1 LSEFVLSFMIRI
13 LFIINIFIIVPLSLL
28 AQESSEQSDLNDKVM
43 GIQSRNLD
51 SLYIAWTE
59 ERLMVPLSYVGTAN
73 DSLLPQW
80 GKLPDSIYKK
90 RLKAIPSVVDLT
102 FNSRVRSFIEMYT
115 QKRRSQVELMLGL
128 AEYYFPVFE
137 KALAEQG
144 LPLELKYLPVIES
157 GLNPVATSRVGA
169 QGLWQFMYGT
179 AKAYGLQMNSF
190 VDERWDPVKASRAA
204 VHYLKDLFDI
214 YGDWHLVIAAYNCG
228 PGNVNKAIRRT
239 GGKRNY
245 WDIYYHLPRETRGY
259 VPAFIA
265 SVYVMNYHYAHR
277 LTPLPTEYAALV
289 DTVWVEQDIHLK
301 QISEVLGISLLDLQ
315 RLNPQYRRSIIPGIG
330 GPYAISLP
338 REFALDFVG
347 LEDSIVNY
355 KREKFFSQANMNKS
369 PSYSK
374 YIPDSPKGNYVAL
387 TYRVKSGDNL
397 GYIAEWYDVGL
408 SRLRYWNNIYRSM
421 IRVGQKLT
429 VYVPKS
435 SRSRYEAIDRLSF
448 AEKQAL

>member
-1 LSEFVLSFMIRI
+1 MNRKILIIFTLIICPLALLSQTKLESEEVKNEVL
-13 LFIINIFIIVPLSLL
+13 NIQI
-28 AQESSEQSDLNDKVM
+28 
-43 GIQSRNLD
+43 RNLD
-51 SLYIAWTE
+51 SLYIAWAE
-59 ERLMVPLSYVGTAN
+59 DRLMVPVSYSGSAV
-73 DSLLPQW
+73 DSLLPNW
-80 GKLPDSIYKK
+80 GKLPDSVYQQ
-90 RLKAIPSVVDLT
+90 RLQSIPTVIDLT
-102 FNSRVRSFIEMYT
+102 FNSRVKSFIEMYT

-128 AEYYFPVFE
+128 ADYYFPIFE
-137 KALAEQG
+137 EVLVEQG
-144 LPLELKYLPVIES
+144 LPLELKYMPVIES
-157 GLNPVATSRVGA
+157 ALNPVATSRVGA
-169 QGLWQFMYGT
+169 QGLWQFMYST

-190 VDERWDPVKASRAA
+190 VDERWDPVKSSRAA
-204 VHYLKDLFDI
+204 VKYLKDLFDI

-265 SVYVMNYHYAHR
+265 SIYAMNYHHAHH
-277 LTPLPTEYAALV
+277 LAPITTEYADLV
-289 DTVWVEQDIHLK
+289 DTVWVEQDIHLR
-301 QISEVLGISLLDLQ
+301 QVSEVLEISFIDLQ
-315 RLNPQYRRSIIPGIG
+315 RLNPQYRRNIIPGIG
-330 GPYAISLP
+330 GPYAIRLP
-338 REFALDFVG
+338 NEFALDFIS
-347 LEDSIVNY
+347 LEDSIAQF
-355 KREKFFSQANMNKS
+355 KREKYFSQANLNKS
-369 PSYSK
+369 PTYSK
-374 YIPDSPKGNYVAL
+374 YIPDAPKGNYVAL

-435 SRSRYEAIDRLSF
+435 SRSEYEKIDRLSF

>member
-1 LSEFVLSFMIRI
+1 MI
-13 LFIINIFIIVPLSLL
+13 IFIIALVLLPFSLL
-28 AQESSEQSDLNDKVM
+28 SQDIPERVEMKNVVLD
-43 GIQSRNLD
+43 IQARNLD

-59 ERLMVPLSYVGTAN
+59 DRLMVPVGYAGN
-73 DSLLPQW
+73 PGDSLLPHW
-80 GKLPDSIYKK
+80 GKLPDSVYQQ
-90 RLKAIPSVVDLT
+90 RLRAIPSVVDLT
-102 FNSRVRSFIEMYT
+102 FNSRIKSFIEMYT

-128 AEYYFPVFE
+128 ADYYFPVFE

-190 VDERWDPVKASRAA
+190 VDERWDPVKSSQAA
-204 VHYLKDLFDI
+204 VQYLKDLFEI

-265 SVYVMNYHYAHR
+265 SIYVMNYHYAHR
-277 LTPLPTEYAALV
+277 LTPMPTEYNVAI

-301 QISEVLGISLLDLQ
+301 QISEILEISLLDLQ
-315 RLNPQYRRSIIPGIG
+315 RLNPQYRRNIIPGIG
-330 GPYAISLP
+330 GPYALTLP
-338 REFALDFVG
+338 SDCALDFVS
-347 LEDSIVNY
+347 LEDSIAQYNRATY
-355 KREKFFSQANMNKS
+355 FSQANLNKS
-369 PSYSK
+369 PSYSR
-374 YIPDSPKGNYVAL
+374 YIPDAPKGNYVAL

-435 SRSRYEAIDRLSF
+435 SKSQYEKIDHLSF
-448 AEKQAL
+448 TEKQAL